1 MIKNLWYAVLSSEQV
16 PRNKPV
22 GFMRLGE
29 RMVFWRDDAGKAHCF
44 FDKCAHRGA
53 SLALGDIVDGHVR
66 CPFHGL
72 EYDVTGRC
80 VKIPANGRNAPVP
93 EAFKMRSYLVH
104 EAYGWIFIWWG
115 DGAPTPAEPMFFDD
129 LKGFKHWATVQD
141 PWDNHYTR
149 VAENQ
154 LDVAHL
160 PFVHRTTI
168 GRGNRTLIEGPG
180 FQWKADDL
188 FFVYV
193 YNRLDDGRKPRSV
206 DEVPVPDPTRD
217 YKLEFILP
225 NMWQNRISD
234 KLRIA
239 AAFVPVD
246 EEHAILYLRWYQ
258 SFMLIPP
265 FSWII
270 DGFGLIM
277 SLVIAHQDRRVVN
290 TQLPKGDG
298 IGKGETLFP
307 GDKPIMEFR
316 RRRQALRQ
324 RPGSEVSN

>member
-1 MIKNLWYAVLSSEQV
+1 
-16 PRNKPV
+16 
-22 GFMRLGE
+22 
-29 RMVFWRDDAGKAHCF
+29 
-44 FDKCAHRGA
+44 
-53 SLALGDIVDGHVR
+53 
-66 CPFHGL
+66 
-72 EYDVTGRC
+72 
-80 VKIPANGRNAPVP
+80 
-93 EAFKMRSYLVH
+93 
-104 EAYGWIFIWWG
+104 
-115 DGAPTPAEPMFFDD
+115 MFFDD

-154 LDVAHL
+154 LDNVAHL
-160 PFVHRTTI
+160 PFVHKTTI

-180 FQWKADDL
+180 FQRKA
-188 FFVYV
+188 
-193 YNRLDDGRKPRSV
+193 DDGRKPRSV

-225 NMWQNRISD
+225 NLWQN
-234 KLRIA
+234 RIA

-258 SFMLIPP
+258 SFMLVPP
-265 FSWII
+265 FSWLI
-270 DGFGLIM
+270 DAFGLVM

-316 RRRQALRQ
+316 RRRQALRA
-324 RPGSEVSN
+324 RGRNNAEKVT